1 MSAEIDK
8 CLTFMQILNV
18 RKVCRSG
25 VAVKMSQPISTFL
38 LALLVLTACGI
49 TTSGI
54 AHAQTYPSRPVRL
67 VVPTSPGGGTD
78 FSARAIAP
86 KLGELLRQSVVVEN
100 RAGGG
105 TIIGNELVA
114 RAPPNGYTLLMGISS
129 ITSIPYL
136 YSKLPYDV
144 ETDLAPISQVVTV
157 PHLLIAH
164 PSVPARNV
172 KELITFARTR
182 PGQINV
188 AAGSAGSNPHLAM
201 ELFNH
206 TARLKM
212 VHVPFKGQ
220 GPALTS
226 LLGGHTSLMMANL
239 LSALPH
245 AKNGKV
251 RVYGVTSAVRATVA
265 PDIPTIAEAGVPG
278 FEVVQ
283 WFGVLAPAATPRDVS
298 AKLHAAIVRTLQDPA
313 VRNQFVNDGAEPIG
327 STPEQFASVISAD
340 LKKWRKVIRD
350 AGIKLDG

>member
-8 CLTFMQILNV
+8 CLTLMQILNV

-25 VAVKMSQPISTFL
+25 VAVKMSQPISTFR

-49 TTSGI
+49 TASGI

-136 YSKLPYDV
+136 YPKLPYDV

-220 GPALTS
+220 GPALT
-226 LLGGHTSLMMANL
+226 NL

-340 LKKWRKVIRD
+340 LKKWQKVIRD